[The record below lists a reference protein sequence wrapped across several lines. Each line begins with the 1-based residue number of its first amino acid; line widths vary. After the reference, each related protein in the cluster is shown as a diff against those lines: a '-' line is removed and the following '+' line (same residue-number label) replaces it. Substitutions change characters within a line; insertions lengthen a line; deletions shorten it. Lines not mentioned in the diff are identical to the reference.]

1 MDSTARLT
9 FSMASTLR
17 AVTIVAC
24 LLSQVQH
31 VQSKICY
38 ESNGFE
44 SETYYDCAPD
54 ADVSACC
61 RPGEICYSNGLCHP
75 GPEIEQGITPWF
87 WHGCTD
93 PTFQDPSCFSACFAV
108 TGDGVNS
115 CPGQGPNKWCCYGLG
130 GCDCNNS
137 TQVVSALAGSIITT
151 IDLGVTSIS
160 STKTTSTT
168 SLTSAS
174 TTTTPPSTTAE
185 EGTGTETGAGAAA
198 GETGGATST
207 ETPSAEK
214 KSNAVPIGVG
224 VGVGG
229 AAAIALACLIFFFVR
244 RRKQKEA
251 AQARMVGAE
260 PKYSAAAQGPH
271 YELSSKG
278 GNAAELPAA
287 PQPIEYYQELPAGR

>member
-1 MDSTARLT
+1 
-9 FSMASTLR
+9 MASTLR

-24 LLSQVQH
+24 LLSQVQY

-44 SETYYDCAPD
+44 SETYYDCAPN

-61 RPGEICYSNGLCHP
+61 RPGDICYSNGLCHP
-75 GPEIEQGITPWF
+75 GPDVEQGITAWY

-108 TGDGVNS
+108 TGDGVDS

-137 TQVVSALAGSIITT
+137 TQVVSALAGTIITT

-160 STKTTSTT
+160 STKSTSTT
-168 SLTSAS
+168 SPTSAS
-174 TTTTPPSTTAE
+174 TTTTTTPPSTTAGKE
-185 EGTGTETGAGAAA
+185 TGTETGAAA
-198 GETGGATST
+198 GETTGTTPT
-207 ETPSAEK
+207 ETPSPEK
-214 KSNAVPIGVG
+214 SKSNAVPIGVG

-229 AAAIALACLIFFFVR
+229 AAALAIIGLIFFFLR
-244 RRKQKEA
+244 RRNQKAA
-251 AQARMVGAE
+251 AQVVGPE
-260 PKYSAAAQGPH
+260 PKYSAAAQGPQ
-271 YELSSKG
+271 YEMPAKG
-278 GNAAELPAA
+278 GNAAELSAA

>member
-1 MDSTARLT
+1 
-9 FSMASTLR
+9 MASILR

-38 ESNGFE
+38 ESDGFE
-44 SETYYDCAPD
+44 SDTFYDCAPN

-61 RPGEICYSNGLCHP
+61 RPGDICYSNGLCHP
-75 GPEIEQGITPWF
+75 GPDVEQGITAWY

-93 PTFQDPSCFSACFAV
+93 PTFQDPSCFSACFAGKPIRLV
-108 TGDGVNS
+108 GDGVNS

-130 GCDCNNS
+130 GCDCNNA
-137 TQVVSALAGSIITT
+137 TQVVSALAGSIIAT

-168 SLTSAS
+168 SPTSVS
-174 TTTTPPSTTAE
+174 TTTTSPSTTAGQE
-185 EGTGTETGAGAAA
+185 TGTETVTGTGTGTGTAA
-198 GETGGATST
+198 GETAGTTPT
-207 ETPSAEK
+207 ETASPEK

-229 AAAIALACLIFFFVR
+229 AAAIAIAGLIFFFVR
-244 RRKQKEA
+244 RRKQKV
-251 AQARMVGAE
+251 AQAQMVGPE
-260 PKYSAAAQGPH
+260 LKYSAAAQGPH
-271 YELSSKG
+271 YEMPAKE